1 MNATSDPVAPASYEL
16 RDHEGRTYGHYQD
29 ETRARQAAEGH
40 AASTK
45 QARSVVR
52 VETVWSSEAAAAD
65 AEAAA
70 QAQQDEA
77 ERQRQADATKLS
89 ARATATAPAPK
100 PAATKKPTKAEMAAA
115 AAPIRL
121 WP

>member
-45 QARSVVR
+45 QARTVVR
-52 VETVWSSEAAAAD
+52 VETVWSSEA
-65 AEAAA
+65 EAAA
-70 QAQQDEA
+70 IELAED
-77 ERQRQADATKLS
+77 ERQRVADEE
-89 ARATATAPAPK
+89 
-100 PAATKKPTKAEMAAA
+100 AAAAEAKANAKAHAANVAAAAAAAKKASKPTKAAG
-115 AAPIRL
+115 
-121 WP
+121 